1 MTPLDRDNF
10 PLLEWAETATRA
22 YGQKPARHHRA
33 LIDELEALS
42 RGDTDRL
49 MVQMPPG
56 SAKSTYASVF
66 LPAWWFTQHPLDSII
81 AASHTTGLATYFGR
95 KARSIIAEETKSLG

>member
-1 MTPLDRDNF
+1 VTPLDRDNF

-56 SAKSTYASVF
+56 SAKSTYASVNSS
-66 LPAWWFTQHPLDSII
+66 LWGAYVNTPSVSGTWYAWTEGTDGSMPTAFP
-81 AASHTTGLATYFGR
+81 TGFAVT
-95 KARSIIAEETKSLG
+95 